1 MAISNRRAGRTSD
14 RRHEPRGGRRAGDRP
29 GHHPTVLVAESY
41 EHVRRPL
48 VRYLEHF
55 KFDVIEAASGAEVM
69 AAVKRSRPKVIL
81 TELTL
86 PNMAAVRL
94 SKWLEESVPTP
105 RIPII
110 AMADELSPDIDTKLG
125 RPAGLLFKPFPLV
138 KALEEVRRVLR
149 ARTNG

>member
-1 MAISNRRAGRTSD
+1 MASSNRRAGRTSD
-14 RRHEPRGGRRAGDRP
+14 RRQEPRGGRRASDRP
-29 GHHPTVLVAESY
+29 GHHPTLLVAESY

-55 KFDVIEAASGAEVM
+55 SFNVAEAANGAEVM
-69 AAVKRSRPKVIL
+69 AAVKRLRPKIIL

-86 PNMAAVRL
+86 PNMAAGRL
-94 SKWLEESVPTP
+94 SRCLEESVPAP
-105 RIPII
+105 RSPII

-125 RPAGLLFKPFPLV
+125 QPEGLLFKPFPLV